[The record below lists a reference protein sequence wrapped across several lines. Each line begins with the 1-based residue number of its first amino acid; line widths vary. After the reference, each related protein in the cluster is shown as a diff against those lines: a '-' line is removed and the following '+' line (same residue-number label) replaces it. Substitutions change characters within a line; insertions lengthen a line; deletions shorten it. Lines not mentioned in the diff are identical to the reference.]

1 MKADDFRAPVSR
13 LLSEL
18 SDSLEIISLVTI
30 AVLKLDG
37 SDPDVSHWVF
47 APDLLSCEST
57 HLNLMFS
64 NDKGILKPMA
74 TQLTNNEISALEA
87 DWLVIGLA
95 ESAPLPPEV
104 AKLDET
110 LDGLISRLVENEDF
124 TGKLA
129 TTATLLG
136 LTAIKTPRILL
147 VGLGPAAD
155 LSLSALEKSMM
166 TAARTISTKKETRVA
181 VLLPNIENSPLSASQ
196 IARQISTAMTVG
208 SVGQDLYRQEPGRFP
223 FQEILIAGSDSAEIQ
238 QAVEA
243 GSILGEAI
251 NLAREMVNRPAGDI
265 FPVSFA
271 DRVVEVAKEC
281 GLEAEILD
289 ENQLQQEQMGSMLA
303 VAQGSDQPPR
313 LAILKHQGGDASAP
327 TLALVGKGVTF
338 DSGGLS
344 LKPSDGM
351 KTMKCDMGGAAA
363 VFGAMTAIARLK
375 LPVNVIGYMGLVE
388 NMVNGSSYK
397 LGDVLTARNGK
408 TIEVLNTDA
417 EGRLVLADVLALA
430 VDRGAAN
437 LIDLATLTGACVV
450 ALGEDVT
457 GVFSNDAE
465 WSRSVQAAAR
475 DTGEDV
481 WEMPMFAQFA
491 EQLKSDVADLKNVG
505 LRWGGAITAAKFLEN
520 FVSDTPW
527 VHLDIAGPAF
537 ASANLP
543 HREGGATGCMV
554 RTLVEVASQ
563 YQNGK

>member
-1 MKADDFRAPVSR
+1 
-13 LLSEL
+13 
-18 SDSLEIISLVTI
+18 
-30 AVLKLDG
+30 
-37 SDPDVSHWVF
+37 
-47 APDLLSCEST
+47 
-57 HLNLMFS
+57 MFS
-64 NDKGILKPMA
+64 NDKGILKLMA
-74 TQLTNNEISALEA
+74 TQLTNDALSATEA
-87 DWLVIGLA
+87 DWLIIPLTEA
-95 ESAPLPPEV
+95 APLPADV
-104 AKLDET
+104 SQLDEAI
-110 LDGLISRLVENEDF
+110 GGQISRLIEAEDF

-129 TTATLLG
+129 STATLLG
-136 LTAIKTPRILL
+136 LSGIKTPRILL
-147 VGLGPAAD
+147 AGLGPAKD
-155 LSLSALEKSMM
+155 LSLAALEKSLM
-166 TAARTISTKKETRVA
+166 TAARAISTKKEIRAA
-181 VLLPNIENSPLSASQ
+181 VLLPEVSESSLSAAR

-208 SVGQDLYRQEPGRFP
+208 SVGQDLYRAEPGRFP
-223 FQEILIAGSDSAEIQ
+223 FQEVSIAGADSAEIQ
-238 QAVEA
+238 QAITE
-243 GSILGEAI
+243 GSILGEAV
-251 NLAREMVNRPAGDI
+251 NLAREVVNRPAGDI

-271 DRVVEVAKEC
+271 DKVVEVAKEC

-289 ENQLQQEQMGSMLA
+289 EKQLADEKMGSMLA

-313 LAILKHQGGDASAP
+313 LAILKHQGGAASAP

-363 VFGAMTAIARLK
+363 VLGAMTAIARLK
-375 LPVNVIGYMGLVE
+375 LPVNVVGYMGLVE

-417 EGRLVLADVLALA
+417 EGRLVLADVLTLA
-430 VDRGAAN
+430 VDRGASN

-457 GVFSNDAE
+457 GVFSNTPAWSQAVQDA
-465 WSRSVQAAAR
+465 AKT
-475 DTGEDV
+475 TGESV
-481 WEMPMFAQFA
+481 WEMPMFPEFG

-520 FVSDTPW
+520 FVSETPW

-543 HREGGATGCMV
+543 HREGGGTGCMV
-554 RTLVEVASQ
+554 RTLVEVAREYKS
-563 YQNGK
+563 

>member
-1 MKADDFRAPVSR
+1 
-13 LLSEL
+13 
-18 SDSLEIISLVTI
+18 
-30 AVLKLDG
+30 
-37 SDPDVSHWVF
+37 
-47 APDLLSCEST
+47 
-57 HLNLMFS
+57 MFS
-64 NDKGILKPMA
+64 NDKGILKLMA
-74 TQLTNNEISALEA
+74 TQMTNDAISAIEA
-87 DWLVIGLA
+87 DWLIIPLA
-95 ESAPLPPEV
+95 EAAPLPS
-104 AKLDET
+104 AAAQLDEAIGGQIT
-110 LDGLISRLVENEDF
+110 RLIEAEDF

-129 TTATLLG
+129 STATLLG
-136 LTAIKTPRILL
+136 LTGIKTPRVLL
-147 VGLGPAAD
+147 TGLGPAKD
-155 LSLSALEKSMM
+155 LSLAGLEKAIM
-166 TAARTISTKKETRVA
+166 TAARAISVKKEIRAA
-181 VLLPNIENSPLSASQ
+181 VLLPDVSESSLSAAE
-196 IARQISTAMTVG
+196 IARQISIAMTVG
-208 SVGQDLYRQEPGRFP
+208 SVGQDLYRAEPGHFP
-223 FQEILIAGSDSAEIQ
+223 FQKVLIAGADSAEVQ
-238 QAVEA
+238 QAVTE
-243 GSILGEAI
+243 GSILGEAV

-271 DRVVEVAKEC
+271 DKVVEVAKEA

-289 ENQLQQEQMGSMLA
+289 EKQLAAEKMGSMLA

-344 LKPSDGM
+344 IKPSDGM

-363 VFGAMTAIARLK
+363 VLGAMTAIARLK
-375 LPVNVIGYMGLVE
+375 LPVNVVGYMGLVE

-417 EGRLVLADVLALA
+417 EGRLVLADVLTLA
-430 VDRGAAN
+430 VDRGASN

-457 GVFSNDAE
+457 GVFSNTPE
-465 WSRSVQAAAR
+465 WSQAVQDAAKT
-475 DTGEDV
+475 TGESV
-481 WEMPMFAQFA
+481 WEMPMFPEFA

-520 FVSDTPW
+520 FVSETPW

-554 RTLVEVASQ
+554 RTLVEVARE
-563 YQNGK
+563 YKG